1 MTLSIND
8 TALLNNGRRIP
19 LLGLGVYL
27 SKQGSETQNAVK
39 WALEAGYR
47 HIDTAAFYNNEKD
60 VGQAIRQS
68 GINREEIF
76 ITTKLW
82 NEDQGYDTAL
92 RAFDRSLSLLGV
104 DYIDLY
110 LIHWPVTMRRQ
121 ESWRALE
128 TLLGQGRVRSIGVSN
143 YTIRHLKEL
152 LQSTNTVPAVN
163 QVEFSP
169 FLYQEE
175 LLQYCRDNSIQ
186 LEAYSPLSRAARL
199 NDEFLKQVAANYQ
212 KSPAQ
217 IMIRWA
223 LQHRIVVIPKSVHKE
238 RIIENADV
246 YDFEISDGDMEK
258 LNALN
263 ENYHVA
269 WDPERIS

>member
-246 YDFEISDGDMEK
+246 YDFEISNGDMEK